1 MVISTN
7 DVLYLYKE
15 EFAKH
20 IHSVIKFTKIISLL
34 LSNSSSSVALVS
46 QSLSH
51 VQLFTNPELQRARLF
66 CPQGFPGKNTAV
78 GYYSLLQG
86 IFLDQGLNLYLLH
99 WQSDSLPLTKEAQC
113 SNYLCYF
120 PESQSLGSLCI
131 TILIQPP
138 PHYPLQLLLFLSW
151 TLQSGKLATLQ
162 GDPLYLESSNRE
174 YFLGRVK
181 IISLLLVLSHTKLA

>member
-51 VQLFTNPELQRARLF
+51 VQLFTNPELQRARLV
-66 CPQGFPGKNTAV
+66 CP
-78 GYYSLLQG
+78 
-86 IFLDQGLNLYLLH
+86 
-99 WQSDSLPLTKEAQC
+99 
-113 SNYLCYF
+113 
-120 PESQSLGSLCI
+120 
-131 TILIQPP
+131 
-138 PHYPLQLLLFLSW
+138 
-151 TLQSGKLATLQ
+151 
-162 GDPLYLESSNRE
+162 
-174 YFLGRVK
+174 
-181 IISLLLVLSHTKLA
+181 